1 MLLSGAIRGTG
12 PCWPDPMYFLDPV
25 PNDIKKD
32 HVSSSSG
39 TEEMMVFWNQVVI
52 NAGFQRKPQA

>member
-1 MLLSGAIRGTG
+1 
-12 PCWPDPMYFLDPV
+12 MYFLDPV